1 MDSRMRDR
9 TEKGR
14 PGSLLDGC
22 GIPPQ
27 KLILA
32 RNGAG
37 AGAGVQSVGF
47 GGVLAFSSGKF

>member
-27 KLILA
+27 KLIVA

-47 GGVLAFSSGKF
+47 GRGFSL